1 MSDILLTIAIPAYN
15 RPEWFKRALL
25 SILNMPFANQKS
37 IEIVVSD
44 DSTIVDCKGIF
55 NECIKNWNGTYQYHT
70 NSPSLGMAGNWNQ
83 CIRLSSGQYILILH
97 DDDYLQPNAGIN
109 IVRILKQYPQR
120 STFLFGVNVVND
132 KERVLKRQYFKKNQ
146 YLNPTEAL
154 KQVLTNS
161 SFVRFPGIV
170 IRKVIF
176 DSVGYFDETV
186 GETADIHQW
195 VRIFYQSG
203 LMCAS
208 PVIANYT
215 VHSAALTMG
224 MFNESVVD
232 NIIGLFNWVGSQNWL
247 SSQSVEEC
255 RVNYLH
261 QFILAGTF
269 RYLRRFKFQ
278 QAKKVFSLFKRC
290 ELYYSSTIVKW
301 KILRTFFQII
311 LD

>member
-44 DSTIVDCKGIF
+44 DSTIADCQEIF
-55 NECIKNWNGTYQYHT
+55 DQCIKNWNGNYQYCA
-70 NSPSLGMAGNWNQ
+70 NAPSLGMAGNWNQ
-83 CIRLSSGQYILILH
+83 CIRLSTGRYILILH
-97 DDDYLQPNAGIN
+97 DDDYLQPNAGIK
-109 IVRILKQYPQR
+109 ILKTLEQYPQR

-203 LMCAS
+203 LMCTS

-224 MFNESVVD
+224 MFNESVID
-232 NIIGLFNWVGSQNWL
+232 NVIGLFNWVSSQNWL
-247 SSQSVEEC
+247 SSQAVEEC

-278 QAKKVFSLFKRC
+278 QAKKVFNLFKYC
-290 ELYYSSTIVKW
+290 NLSHSSTILQW
-301 KILRTFFQII
+301 KIMRTCFELI
-311 LD
+311 LN